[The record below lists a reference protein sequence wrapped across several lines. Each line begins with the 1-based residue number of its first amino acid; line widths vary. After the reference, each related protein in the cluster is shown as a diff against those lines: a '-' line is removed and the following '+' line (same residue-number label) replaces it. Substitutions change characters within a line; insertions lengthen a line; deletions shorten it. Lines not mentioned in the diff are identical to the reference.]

1 MNEGTFLIEMGNKIK
16 KARKAAKVSFPMLSK
31 ATGMNVSSLWFVEN
45 GLRNAHILT
54 LKSIADCLGK
64 DVKDFL

>member
-16 KARKAAKVSFPMLSK
+16 AARKAAKISFPQLSK
-31 ATGMNVSSLWFVEN
+31 ATGMNVSSLWFIEN
-45 GLRNAHILT
+45 GQRNAHILT
-54 LKSIADCLGK
+54 LKSIASVLGV